1 MGFYAR
7 RVVPWM
13 IDKVMT
19 GDVVDADRQRIVPRA
34 SGEVLEIGMGSGHN
48 LGFYGP
54 DVKVVYG
61 VEPSAELAAMA
72 REKAETVSFP
82 VEIAEVSAEA
92 MPYENRTFDSAVVT
106 WALCSIPDMASAL
119 TEIRR
124 VLKPQGALHFVE
136 HGKAPERGVARWQDR
151 LNPLWKPFSG
161 GCNMNREMDHLI
173 EAAGYRIDEAD
184 NGYVEGPRILSYTYR
199 GIARPR

>member
-7 RVVPWM
+7 RILPWM

-19 GDVVDADRQRIVPRA
+19 GDVVEADRAVIVPRA
-34 SGEVLEIGMGSGHN
+34 SGEVLELGMGSGHN

-54 DVKVVYG
+54 DVKALHA

-72 REKAETVSFP
+72 RKRTGEVAFP
-82 VEIAEVSAEA
+82 VEIAEVSAET
-92 MPYENRTFDSAVVT
+92 MPFDGNSFDSAVVT
-106 WALCSIPDMASAL
+106 WALCSIPDMAAAL
-119 TEIRR
+119 AEVRR
-124 VLKPQGALHFVE
+124 VLKPAGALHFVE
-136 HGKAPERGVARWQDR
+136 HGKAPEASVARWQDR
-151 LNPLWKPFSG
+151 LNPLWRPFSG
-161 GCNMNREMDHLI
+161 GCNMNRPMDVAI
-173 EAAGYRIDEAD
+173 TAAGFRIDDAD